1 LAIASDSQ
9 GNAYLAID
17 GIFRI
22 SSDGSQ
28 SSSIPVP
35 SGSTSAISI
44 MKVDSQD
51 YLYLGGTSDSNDFP
65 TTKGAWIT
73 TYPFPGGHSAPF
85 LIKLTPGGSGIV
97 YSTFL
102 SSDADET
109 IFGMVVDSNGN
120 AYVSGQT
127 LSPQFPVLGS
137 VASGLVN
144 GYCPAYDRVTETPVS
159 LPCSNPLAGFIT
171 ALKPDGSG
179 ILWSTLLPN
188 AGGQISMDSP
198 GNLYVGGSPF
208 PPSPSISVTK
218 VSQAG
223 SPIPIDGIVNA
234 ASFAAGLP
242 SPLGLASMFVHGLSL
257 PASLTA
263 STLPWPTQ
271 LGGASIS
278 VGGLPAPILS
288 ISNVNGGQQI
298 NFQVPA
304 GAPADGTLAEVD
316 LSFQGTTTIAQPA
329 RVAPGI
335 FALPDGSGAIQ
346 HSSDYSLVT
355 PANPAQ
361 PGETVI
367 VYLTG
372 LHQACSYF
380 YLGSYASLG
389 TIVYQGPTSYSGLDQ
404 INLTISPTA
413 PSGNRTL
420 TITIPACWGLLAEGP
435 GAPVSDT
442 TTNAVTLAIK

>member
-1 LAIASDSQ
+1 
-9 GNAYLAID
+9 
-17 GIFRI
+17 
-22 SSDGSQ
+22 
-28 SSSIPVP
+28 
-35 SGSTSAISI
+35 
-44 MKVDSQD
+44 
-51 YLYLGGTSDSNDFP
+51 
-65 TTKGAWIT
+65 
-73 TYPFPGGHSAPF
+73 
-85 LIKLTPGGSGIV
+85 
-97 YSTFL
+97 
-102 SSDADET
+102 
-109 IFGMVVDSNGN
+109 
-120 AYVSGQT
+120 
-127 LSPQFPVLGS
+127 
-137 VASGLVN
+137 
-144 GYCPAYDRVTETPVS
+144 
-159 LPCSNPLAGFIT
+159 
-171 ALKPDGSG
+171 
-179 ILWSTLLPN
+179 
-188 AGGQISMDSP
+188 
-198 GNLYVGGSPF
+198 
-208 PPSPSISVTK
+208 
-218 VSQAG
+218 
-223 SPIPIDGIVNA
+223 
-234 ASFAAGLP
+234 
-242 SPLGLASMFVHGLSL
+242 MFVHGLSL

-372 LHQACSYF
+372 LHQTC
-380 YLGSYASLG
+380 GTPYASLG
-389 TIVYQGPTSYSGLDQ
+389 KIVYQGPTSYPGLDQ

-413 PSGNRTL
+413 SSGKGQL
-420 TITIPACWGLLAEGP
+420 TITTPACWGLGP
-435 GAPVSDT
+435 GGIPFAPLSDT
-442 TTNAVTLAIK
+442 TTNTVTLAIQ